1 MVTFFRK
8 IRHDLIAHSQTIKYL
23 KYGIGEIILVVLGI
37 LIALQINTA
46 KNEKDKRIEE
56 ITHLENILS
65 DLKQDKSE
73 LIKIIDRRKSKTKS
87 ATIMENYYHT
97 KKVDSLNLYYSH
109 WTNVLFWETHNPSMV
124 TFKELI
130 NSGKLST
137 LTNEKVKQLL
147 LQIDYKYNQMFELRN
162 HMYHDYTDYFYK
174 PFGDIVDYE
183 NGLKVFLEP
192 NEDIELSREDVEIA
206 LKSKRIKNG
215 FTLARLNNNR
225 MREQLTEIL
234 TTVDSTI
241 VLVEKEIKK

>member
-1 MVTFFRK
+1 MIKFFRK
-8 IRHDLIAHSQTIKYL
+8 IRQNLISEGKTGKYF
-23 KYGIGEIILVVLGI
+23 KYAIGEIVLVVIGI

-215 FTLARLNNNR
+215 FTLARFNNNR
-225 MREQLTEIL
+225 MRDQLSEIL

>member
-1 MVTFFRK
+1 MEKNKTG
-8 IRHDLIAHSQTIKYL
+8 KYF
-23 KYGIGEIILVVLGI
+23 KYAIGEIVLVVIGI

-73 LIKIIDRRKSKTKS
+73 LIKIIDRRKSKTES
-87 ATIMENYYHT
+87 ATIMENYYNT

-109 WTNVLFWETHNPSMV
+109 WTNVLWWETHNPSLV

-174 PFGDIVDYE
+174 PFGDIIDYE
-183 NGLKVFLEP
+183 NGLKAFLEP

-225 MREQLTEIL
+225 MREQLSEIL

>member
-1 MVTFFRK
+1 MIKFFRK
-8 IRHDLIAHSQTIKYL
+8 IRQNLILEGKTGKYF
-23 KYGIGEIILVVLGI
+23 KYAIGEIVLVVIGI

-73 LIKIIDRRKSKTKS
+73 LIKIIDRRKSKTES
-87 ATIMENYYHT
+87 ATIMENYYNT

-109 WTNVLFWETHNPSMV
+109 WTNVLFWETHNPSLV

-174 PFGDIVDYE
+174 PFGDIIDYE
-183 NGLKVFLEP
+183 NGLKAFLEP
-192 NEDIELSREDVEIA
+192 NEDITLSREDVEVA

-215 FTLARLNNNR
+215 FTLARFNNNR
-225 MREQLTEIL
+225 MREQLSEIL